1 MILELTQQEGTKS
14 WHQSVVKHKDNI
26 FDTFIEGTIY
36 IYILRNNNQPS
47 SIILHRKMCTEF
59 DQSLIYNAFEV
70 FASKSL
76 ELNKLEPFFLTSW
89 YYETSIHS

>member
-36 IYILRNNNQPS
+36 IYI
-47 SIILHRKMCTEF
+47 K
-59 DQSLIYNAFEV
+59 
-70 FASKSL
+70 K
-76 ELNKLEPFFLTSW
+76 
-89 YYETSIHS
+89 